1 MRFNPKYK
9 INKVAGEYILL
20 DTTVDSVNMNKVFAM
35 NEPAAWLW
43 KKIGESEFDMPDCV
57 QLVCD
62 EYEVNR
68 DVAEH
73 DVENMIR
80 LWREYN
86 ILL

>member
-43 KKIGESEFDMPDCV
+43 KKSENPSLICRIVYSWCV
-57 QLVCD
+57 M
-62 EYEVNR
+62 
-68 DVAEH
+68 
-73 DVENMIR
+73 NMR
-80 LWREYN
+80 
-86 ILL
+86 